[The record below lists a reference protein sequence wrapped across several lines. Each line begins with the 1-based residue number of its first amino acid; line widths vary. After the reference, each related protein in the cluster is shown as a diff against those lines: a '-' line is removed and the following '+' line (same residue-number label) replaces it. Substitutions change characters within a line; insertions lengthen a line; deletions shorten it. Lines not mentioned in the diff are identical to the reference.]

1 MNSKSIIQFVQK
13 FGIIAT
19 LSLPLITK
27 AQPTT
32 FAEFVDLIIGL
43 INTAIPVLFG
53 VVFLYLVRKVFDS
66 WILNAGDEA
75 KREDGKKY
83 ALTAVLVLVL
93 MISAWGI
100 VVMIRESLF
109 G

>member
-1 MNSKSIIQFVQK
+1 MSQKLIQIFQK
-13 FGIIAT
+13 FSICT
-19 LSLPLITK
+19 MLSLPLITA

-32 FAEFVDLIIGL
+32 FKDFVDLIIDL

-53 VVFLYLVRKVFDS
+53 VVFLYLVWKVFDS
-66 WILNAGDEA
+66 WILNAGDES
-75 KREDGKKY
+75 KREEGRKY
-83 ALTAVLVLVL
+83 AVTAVIVLVL

-100 VVMIRESLF
+100 VVMIKESLF